1 MKLITKLYDQISNIY
16 QSFAT
21 ESEREG
27 ISRNLRDTEEW
38 LYEDGDDESENVYA
52 ERLEDLKKVTNL
64 YIFFF
69 WSHVNQFP
77 N

>member
-1 MKLITKLYDQISNIY
+1 MKLIPKLYDQISNIY

-52 ERLEDLKKVTNL
+52 ERLEDLKKVTSL

>member
-16 QSFAT
+16 RSFAT

-69 WSHVNQFP
+69 LSHVNQFP